1 MDAAVIFAVSV
12 LYGPTFLKCIP
23 HSLSSLSR
31 MQNRK
36 SKALSKTSEVEGRR
50 KVSFGDQKDQEHQGN
65 ERDADRPASMGA
77 GRLSFSHLSAASTES
92 LSSSGSQSPSAAF
105 GPPRLRLD
113 SSNQSPSLDAGWGHF
128 DDSEF
133 PPSSAVPP
141 PAAPVDTSP
150 STVANGRVP
159 QHHNKS
165 RAAYNKH
172 IMPRRVILIRHG
184 QSEGNVNE
192 EIYATKPDPD
202 LLLTPSGWK
211 QARSSGRALKEG
223 CGSRWSGIPVGK
235 ESIHFVVSPYARTV
249 ETFHGVLDAFVP
261 ASNYK
266 HIKDEGERMQAWY
279 AELRR
284 LGITWHEDPRIREQ
298 DFGNYQ
304 HPEHMKQYKRDRH
317 RYGAFYY
324 RFPHGESASD
334 VYDRVSTF
342 LDSLWRSFEA
352 QKADNYVIVTHGAS
366 IRVLLTR
373 YFRYSVD
380 EYNRLSNP
388 CNGEMVLLAHDGH
401 GKLELRGRIQLKEPS
416 GQEDEEKETEC
427 YEFHSTLRTR
437 PVTHTRLRTV
447 RMSDEL

>member
-1 MDAAVIFAVSV
+1 M
-12 LYGPTFLKCIP
+12 T
-23 HSLSSLSR
+23 
-31 MQNRK
+31 
-36 SKALSKTSEVEGRR
+36 
-50 KVSFGDQKDQEHQGN
+50 
-65 ERDADRPASMGA
+65 RP
-77 GRLSFSHLSAASTES
+77 
-92 LSSSGSQSPSAAF
+92 Q
-105 GPPRLRLD
+105 
-113 SSNQSPSLDAGWGHF
+113 
-128 DDSEF
+128 
-133 PPSSAVPP
+133 
-141 PAAPVDTSP
+141 
-150 STVANGRVP
+150 
-159 QHHNKS
+159 
-165 RAAYNKH
+165 
-172 IMPRRVILIRHG
+172 
-184 QSEGNVNE
+184 
-192 EIYATKPDPD
+192 
-202 LLLTPSGWK
+202 
-211 QARSSGRALKEG
+211 
-223 CGSRWSGIPVGK
+223 
-235 ESIHFVVSPYARTV
+235 
-249 ETFHGVLDAFVP
+249 
-261 ASNYK
+261 
-266 HIKDEGERMQAWY
+266 
-279 AELRR
+279 
-284 LGITWHEDPRIREQ
+284 DPRIREQ

-416 GQEDEEKETEC
+416 GQEDEVLDEEKETEC